1 MVELGKAG
9 SHFAASRSR
18 CGYNNQRTG
27 GFNIFVLAVAFVAD
41 NERNVAWITGN
52 GIMQI
57 YTDSQVFQLGFKSH
71 GAGLTGKLC
80 DDNAA
85 YEKASVLKGIHQAQ
99 HVKVIGNPQI
109 PSDFIFLYIAGTDN
123 DDDFRMVRKLFQHFQ
138 LAVRGESRQNPGSV
152 VVVEKFAS
160 ELQIQLVIELTDTFF
175 DMFGL
180 HG

>member
-1 MVELGKAG
+1 MFQRNVPDREGFKFCIACVDTTFVFMVELGKAG

-85 YEKASVLKGIHQAQ
+85 YEKASVLKGIH
-99 HVKVIGNPQI
+99 
-109 PSDFIFLYIAGTDN
+109 
-123 DDDFRMVRKLFQHFQ
+123 
-138 LAVRGESRQNPGSV
+138 
-152 VVVEKFAS
+152 
-160 ELQIQLVIELTDTFF
+160 
-175 DMFGL
+175 
-180 HG
+180 